1 MKTQWKDGEN
11 EKSVTSPVSPVITG
25 MAPVIDVRNT
35 LTPELK
41 RDQ

>member
-1 MKTQWKDGEN
+1 MKTQWKEGER

-25 MAPVIDVRNT
+25 MAPVEDVRKT
-35 LTPELK
+35 LTPELQ